1 MDKLEIK
8 TIKGNKYLYIKYK
21 VKVNNK
27 STSNLL
33 YVGRLEKLSL
43 QDFILKL
50 DKLQEIRLNKF
61 TDFWIGKQRQFLDDD
76 KTANLET
83 IHYNYRLFSEHFP
96 DELEIYNNSV
106 FTRYVQGTTAIEG
119 NTITQRQADEL
130 LEHGITP
137 PSKSLREVYEIVNF
151 KKLRSFF
158 DNYEGDV
165 SEKLI
170 KEVHAI
176 IMNDLLE
183 SAGVYRRIQVL
194 IEKAE
199 HQPPPAFE
207 VSEMMGE
214 LVKWYRKNRNKM
226 HPFELAILLHT
237 KLVTIHPF
245 VDGNGRVS
253 RALMNFVLEKNGYP
267 TIYFGIEHR
276 NGYLDAVAEG
286 NDEQYRSI
294 VDLLYNIY
302 VGEHE
307 QVVTAVQGGLS
318 AIDVQDRPEMKSLID
333 RFLKL
338 RVEE

>member
-21 VKVNNK
+21 LKVNNK
-27 STSNLL
+27 STYNSL

-50 DKLQEIRLNKF
+50 DELQDIRLNKF
-61 TDFWIGKQRQFLDDD
+61 TDFWIGKQRQFLDDNQ
-76 KTANLET
+76 TVNLEA

-106 FTRYVQGTTAIEG
+106 FTHYVQGTTAIEG
-119 NTITQRQADEL
+119 NTITQRQVDEL
-130 LEHGITP
+130 FEHGITP
-137 PSKSLREVYEIVNF
+137 PSKPLREVYEIVNF

-158 DNYEGDV
+158 DNYKGDV

-170 KEVHAI
+170 REVHAI

-207 VSEMMGE
+207 ISEMMEE
-214 LVKWYRKNRNKM
+214 LVKWYRKNRDKM

-245 VDGNGRVS
+245 VDGNGRGS
-253 RALMNFVLEKNGYP
+253 RALMNFVLEKIRYP

-276 NGYLDAVAEG
+276 NDYLDAVAEG
-286 NDEQYRSI
+286 NDGQYRPI
-294 VDLLYNIY
+294 VDLLYDIY
-302 VGEHE
+302 AWEHE
-307 QVVTAVQGGLS
+307 QVITSVQDGLS
-318 AIDVQDRPEMKSLID
+318 ATDVQEQPEMKSLID
-333 RFLKL
+333 RFLRL
-338 RVEE
+338 RNV

>member
-8 TIKGNKYLYIKYK
+8 TIKGNKYIYIKYK

-27 STSNLL
+27 STSNSL
-33 YVGRLEKLSL
+33 YVGRLEKLTL

-50 DKLQEIRLNKF
+50 DELQEIRLNKF
-61 TDFWIGKQRQFLDDD
+61 TDIRISKQRQFPDDD
-76 KTANLET
+76 KAANLET
-83 IHYNYRLFSEHFP
+83 IHYNYRLFSDHFP
-96 DELEIYNNSV
+96 DDLEMYNNSV
-106 FTRYVQGTTAIEG
+106 FIRYVQGTTAIEG

-137 PSKSLREVYEIVNF
+137 SSKLLREVYEIINF

-176 IMNDLLE
+176 IMTDLLE
-183 SAGVYRRIQVL
+183 SAGVYRRIQVH
-194 IEKAE
+194 IGKAE

-207 VSEMMGE
+207 VSGRMEK

-276 NGYLDAVAEG
+276 NDYFDAVSEG
-286 NDEQYRSI
+286 NDEQYRPI
-294 VDLLYNIY
+294 VDLLYDIY
-302 VGEHE
+302 AGEHE
-307 QVVTAVQGGLS
+307 QVVTAVQDGLS
-318 AIDVQDRPEMKSLID
+318 ATEVQDLPEMKSLID
-333 RFLKL
+333 QFLKL
-338 RVEE
+338 QVEE

>member
-27 STSNLL
+27 STSNSL
-33 YVGRLEKLSL
+33 YVGRLKKLSL
-43 QDFILKL
+43 QDLILKL
-50 DKLQEIRLNKF
+50 DELQEIRLNKF
-61 TDFWIGKQRQFLDDD
+61 TDFWIGKQRQFLDDN

-96 DELEIYNNSV
+96 DELEMYNNSV

-130 LEHGITP
+130 LEHGIMP
-137 PSKSLREVYEIVNF
+137 PSKPLREVYEIVNF

-165 SEKLI
+165 SEKMI

-207 VSEMMGE
+207 VSGMMEE
-214 LVKWYRKNRNKM
+214 LVKWYRKNRYKM

-276 NGYLDAVAEG
+276 NDYLDAVAEG

-294 VDLLYNIY
+294 IDLLYNIY

-307 QVVTAVQGGLS
+307 QVVTAVREGLS
-318 AIDVQDRPEMKSLID
+318 ATDIQDRPEMKNLID
-333 RFLKL
+333 PFLKL
-338 RVEE
+338 RS